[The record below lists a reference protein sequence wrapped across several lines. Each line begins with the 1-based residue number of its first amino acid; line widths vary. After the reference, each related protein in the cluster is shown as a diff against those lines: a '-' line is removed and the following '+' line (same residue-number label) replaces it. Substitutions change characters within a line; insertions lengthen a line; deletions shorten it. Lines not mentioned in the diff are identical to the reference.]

1 MYVSHSIVN
10 STHINMAVKVSL
22 NAGQYAAVGFAQNS
36 NTMPNTD
43 TIIAVQGAGAAACA
57 VKAYRIPQDCYDTS
71 FTSSPKAAPYLA
83 QSSCTFVSGVM
94 TLKFMRLLDTK
105 GKIARAS

>member
-22 NAGQYAAVGFAQNS
+22 NAGQYAAVGFAENS

-43 TIIAVQGAGAAACA
+43 AIIAVQSTGAAPCA
-57 VKAYRIPQDCYDTS
+57 VKAYRIPQDCYDSS
-71 FTSSPKAAPYLA
+71 FTSNPKAAPYLV
-83 QSSCTFVSGVM
+83 QKSCTFLNGVL

-105 GKIARAS
+105 GKIA